1 VPDGGLDAEKLSLLG
16 KWAEGLQAD
25 PRAEVA
31 ASGKA
36 ILMLIEEI
44 ERLHVVVWDG
54 RLNPAST
61 PELNSSKETST
72 IFRRGFT
79 ACAIASQPTPRDSPQ
94 APQGFPQA
102 AARPEDTRRPFA
114 DVHELG

>member
-1 VPDGGLDAEKLSLLG
+1 VPDGGLDVEKLSLLG

-44 ERLHVVVWDG
+44 ERLHVVIWDG
-54 RLNPAST
+54 RLNPSRELEPEAEPAPENLDELPSLLHRLRHRFSAEAS
-61 PELNSSKETST
+61 
-72 IFRRGFT
+72 G
-79 ACAIASQPTPRDSPQ
+79 
-94 APQGFPQA
+94 
-102 AARPEDTRRPFA
+102 
-114 DVHELG
+114 

>member
-16 KWAEGLQAD
+16 NWAEGLQRD
-25 PRAEVA
+25 QRAEVA

-54 RLNPAST
+54 RLNPS
-61 PELNSSKETST
+61 
-72 IFRRGFT
+72 
-79 ACAIASQPTPRDSPQ
+79 SQPETEAAQENHDD
-94 APQGFPQA
+94 FPSLLHRLRHRFSA
-102 AARPEDTRRPFA
+102 NAS
-114 DVHELG
+114 G